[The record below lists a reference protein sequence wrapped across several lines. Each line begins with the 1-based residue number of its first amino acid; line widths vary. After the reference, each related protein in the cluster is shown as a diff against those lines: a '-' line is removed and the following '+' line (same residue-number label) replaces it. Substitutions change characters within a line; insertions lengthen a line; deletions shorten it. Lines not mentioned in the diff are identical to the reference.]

1 MSDREIMNAKYG
13 GNMKELIYFTAAW
26 CGPCKKFRPLM
37 ENLSTKINVRFVD
50 IDANPEMAR
59 SFGVR
64 NIPTTVLIKDGVELE
79 RFTGARPP
87 QQILESY
94 QNG

>member
-13 GNMKELIYFTAAW
+13 NKMKELIYFTAAW

-59 SFGVR
+59 VFGVR
-64 NIPTTVLIKDGVELE
+64 NIPTTVLVKDGIELE
-79 RFTGARPP
+79 RFTGSKPA